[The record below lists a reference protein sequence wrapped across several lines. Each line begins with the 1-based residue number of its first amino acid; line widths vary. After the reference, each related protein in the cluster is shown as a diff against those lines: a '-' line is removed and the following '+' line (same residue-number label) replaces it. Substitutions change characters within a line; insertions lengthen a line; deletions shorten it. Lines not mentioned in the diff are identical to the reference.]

1 MYKGLLRGR
10 RGRALSDG
18 DLLCVYRR
26 AKDRCFPVGT
36 KRRAF
41 YDLCLEGIKALKRGG
56 LKSRTPAE
64 SSSAK
69 PTESQGIDSFK
80 PRIDYKSV
88 WNELSDTEERAKMHV
103 AGVFEEDKLHA
114 TAEETKKVLV
124 ETVGIKSDDEV
135 LEIGCGVGRVGMV
148 IAPLCKRW
156 IGCDVSSNMLRHA
169 AQRLSQHKNV
179 SFIELSGFDLS
190 PIADK
195 SVSLVY
201 CTVVFMHL
209 DEWDRFNYVLEAY
222 RVLCPGGRVFIDNF
236 NLCSDEGWSV
246 FEDHRAFP
254 PDQRP
259 PHISKSSTP
268 QEIETYL
275 HRAGFQSVKVQ
286 VSGAWVRGW
295 GTK

>member
-1 MYKGLLRGR
+1 MTRSTKAILHEHPKQRSEYK
-10 RGRALSDG
+10 A
-18 DLLCVYRR
+18 
-26 AKDRCFPVGT
+26 
-36 KRRAF
+36 
-41 YDLCLEGIKALKRGG
+41 
-56 LKSRTPAE
+56 
-64 SSSAK
+64 
-69 PTESQGIDSFK
+69 
-80 PRIDYKSV
+80 V
-88 WNELSDTEERAKMHV
+88 WNELSDTEDRAKMHV
-103 AGVFEEDKLHA
+103 TGFVEEDQLLV
-114 TAEETKKVLV
+114 TAEATKRDL
-124 ETVGIKSDDEV
+124 EATVGIKPDDEV

-156 IGCDVSSNMLRHA
+156 IGCDVSSNMLRYA
-169 AQRLSQHKNV
+169 SKRLSQYKNV
-179 SFIELSGFDLS
+179 SFKELSGFDLS

-222 RVLCPGGRVFIDNF
+222 RVLRPGGRVLIDNF

-246 FEDHRAFP
+246 FEQHRAFP

-286 VSGAWVRGW
+286 LSGAWVRGW